1 MEAGV
6 TAGWKDF
13 LVAAAGAAGALAG
26 LVFVA
31 LSINLKAI
39 LSLPGVPGRAGETL
53 ILLAAALIGALVALI
68 PGPSPPTLGLLLLAV
83 GLPAWA
89 VPTVLQLRG
98 LRKRDYYTVGNQ
110 IFRIAL
116 YQIATLPVLLA
127 GLSLRGHFAGGL
139 NWLAAFVIF
148 SLIVALLN
156 AWVLLVEILR

>member
-6 TAGWKDF
+6 IAGWKDF
-13 LVAAAGAAGALAG
+13 LIASAGAAGALAG

-31 LSINLKAI
+31 LSINLKEI
-39 LSLPGVPGRAGETL
+39 LSMPGVPGRAGETV

-68 PGPSPPTLGLLLLAV
+68 PGQPPPVLGLLLLVV

-89 VPTVLQLRG
+89 MPTILQLRG
-98 LRKRDYYTVGNQ
+98 FFTRDYYTVRNQ

-116 YQIATLPVLLA
+116 YQVATLPVLLA
-127 GLSLRGHFAGGL
+127 GLSLRGYLAGGL
-139 NWLAAFVIF
+139 NWLAAFVIL
-148 SLIVALLN
+148 SLFVALFN

>member
-6 TAGWKDF
+6 IAGWKDF
-13 LVAAAGAAGALAG
+13 LIASAGAAGALAG

-31 LSINLKAI
+31 LSINLKEI
-39 LSLPGVPGRAGETL
+39 LSMPGVPGRAGETV

-68 PGPSPPTLGLLLLAV
+68 PGQPLPVLGLLLLGV

-89 VPTVLQLRG
+89 VPTILQLRG
-98 LRKRDYYTVGNQ
+98 FFTRDYYTVGNQ

-116 YQIATLPVLLA
+116 YQVATLPVLLA
-127 GLSLRGHFAGGL
+127 GLSLRGHFEGGL
-139 NWLAAFVIF
+139 NWLAAFVIL
-148 SLIVALLN
+148 SLFVALFN

>member
-6 TAGWKDF
+6 IAGWKDF
-13 LVAAAGAAGALAG
+13 LIAAAGAAGALAG

-31 LSINLKAI
+31 LSINLKEI
-39 LSLPGVPGRAGETL
+39 LSMPGVPGRAGETV

-68 PGPSPPTLGLLLLAV
+68 PGQPPPVLGLLLLAV

-89 VPTVLQLRG
+89 VPTILQLRG
-98 LRKRDYYTVGNQ
+98 FFTRDYYTVGNQ

-116 YQIATLPVLLA
+116 YQVATLPVLLA
-127 GLSLRGHFAGGL
+127 GLSLRGYLAGGL
-139 NWLAAFVIF
+139 NWLAAFVIL
-148 SLIVALLN
+148 SLFVALFN

>member
-6 TAGWKDF
+6 IAGWKDF
-13 LVAAAGAAGALAG
+13 LIAAAGAAGALAG

-31 LSINLKAI
+31 LSINLKEI
-39 LSLPGVPGRAGETL
+39 LSMPGVPGRAGETV

-68 PGPSPPTLGLLLLAV
+68 PGQPPPVLGLLLLAV

-89 VPTVLQLRG
+89 VPTILQLRG
-98 LRKRDYYTVGNQ
+98 FFTRDYYTVGNQ

-116 YQIATLPVLLA
+116 YQVATLPVLLA
-127 GLSLRGHFAGGL
+127 GLSLRGYLAGGL
-139 NWLAAFVIF
+139 NWLGAFVIL
-148 SLIVALLN
+148 SLFVALFN